1 MELEKSRLAES
12 QGKIRKNGIASQKL
26 NVTSSVIPGLTA
38 ELLIYKYTN
47 LFYSWKSSIDDVL
60 LRFIPHFLFSG
71 RLVYCKVVVFFKQL
85 STNSSAEDMKVS
97 WESFKIV
104 TAPLFT
110 RGRHKGQL
118 DMFDSSDLLFK
129 KKKERK
135 KQKTLSL
142 CYSNGSSHIHR
153 ARTILVLVLTR
164 YASQECT
171 NCW

>member
-1 MELEKSRLAES
+1 MELEKSRLDES

-47 LFYSWKSSIDDVL
+47 LFYSCKSSIDDVL

-71 RLVYCKVVVFFKQL
+71 RLVYCKVVFFFSKQL

-118 DMFDSSDLLFK
+118 DMFDSSDLLFLKKRK
-129 KKKERK
+129 KKTKD
-135 KQKTLSL
+135 TFSL
-142 CYSNGSSHIHR
+142 LQQWQQSH
-153 ARTILVLVLTR
+153 
-164 YASQECT
+164 SQSTHNLGFSFDLLCIT
-171 NCW
+171 GMY

>member
-1 MELEKSRLAES
+1 MELEKSRLDES

-71 RLVYCKVVVFFKQL
+71 RLVYCKVVVFLKQL

-129 KKKERK
+129 KKKKEK
-135 KQKTLSL
+135 NKIHFLSVIAMAAVTFTEHAQ
-142 CYSNGSSHIHR
+142 SWF
-153 ARTILVLVLTR
+153 
-164 YASQECT
+164 QF
-171 NCW
+171 

>member
-1 MELEKSRLAES
+1 MELEKSRLDES

-71 RLVYCKVVVFFKQL
+71 RLVYCKVVVFFKQD
-85 STNSSAEDMKVS
+85 EDMKVS

-118 DMFDSSDLLFK
+118 DMFDSSDLLFFKKRK
-129 KKKERK
+129 KKTKD
-135 KQKTLSL
+135 TFSL
-142 CYSNGSSHIHR
+142 LQQWQQSH
-153 ARTILVLVLTR
+153 
-164 YASQECT
+164 SQSTHNLGFSFDLLCIT
-171 NCW
+171 GMY